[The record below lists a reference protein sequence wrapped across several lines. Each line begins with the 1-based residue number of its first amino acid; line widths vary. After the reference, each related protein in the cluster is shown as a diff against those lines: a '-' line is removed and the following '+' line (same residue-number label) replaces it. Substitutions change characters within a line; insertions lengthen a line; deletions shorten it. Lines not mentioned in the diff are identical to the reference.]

1 MSEPPYLLDT
11 SVVLHLVRGND
22 LGQYIEDRH
31 GLSKSLTRPLI
42 CIVTHGEARVLACR
56 NG

>member
-31 GLSKSLTRPLI
+31 GLSKSLTRQLF